1 MHPDNSNSSIF
12 VDFCERVIKCK
23 EKTIETLIK
32 SRAVP
37 SKNVPHFMKQNKKSH
52 VQSVSVARNACDELL
67 KKRTQNKQKRK
78 PLGAHS
84 YNLIALKKNK
94 QEEPPWKT
102 INPQPDKRHGP
113 MLIFILSFANIQ
125 PKNGKPSKHSTS
137 ISPKQSLLTH
147 YSLYLLIGKDI

>member
-67 KKRTQNKQKRK
+67 KEKGKQNKQKRK

-84 YNLIALKKNK
+84 YNLIALKKKTNK

-113 MLIFILSFANIQ
+113 MLIFVLSFANIQ
-125 PKNGKPSKHSTS
+125 PKQWKNNK
-137 ISPKQSLLTH
+137 
-147 YSLYLLIGKDI
+147 

>member
-37 SKNVPHFMKQNKKSH
+37 SIKCPTFHETNKKSH

-67 KKRTQNKQKRK
+67 KKKKNNKKQKRN

-84 YNLIALKKNK
+84 YNLIAL
-94 QEEPPWKT
+94 
-102 INPQPDKRHGP
+102 
-113 MLIFILSFANIQ
+113 
-125 PKNGKPSKHSTS
+125 
-137 ISPKQSLLTH
+137 
-147 YSLYLLIGKDI
+147 